1 MPVSSSEPSSG
12 FSRLDERIQ
21 RWIWTE
27 GWTALR
33 DAQER
38 AIPALIDA
46 DRDVIVAAAT
56 AAGKTEAAFFPI
68 LTNLLREPAT
78 AGLVVYISPLKALIN
93 DQWGRLTGLCESL
106 DIPVVGWHGD
116 IASSKKQRFLKA
128 PQGVVLI
135 TPESLEALFVIRGTS
150 MAGLMAN
157 LRYVVIDELH
167 AFIGS
172 ERGKQLQSLLHRLE
186 RVAGHS
192 VPRVGL
198 SATLGDMRL
207 AARFLR
213 SNAPEKVELIE
224 SKGSGQELKV
234 LVKGYGA
241 KPPRIELEPNLAHPE
256 PEDLVGGS
264 ILDVAAHL
272 YKVLRGTNNLVFPNS
287 RQRVETYT
295 DLLRRMCERD
305 CLPNEFWAHHGSLS
319 KEYREEAE
327 QALKEGSRPATAI
340 CTTTLELGIDIGSVK
355 SICQVGD
362 PPPSVASLRQRLG
375 RSGRRKGESAIL
387 RSYCIEPQL
396 KQSSSTSD
404 CLREALVQSIAM
416 IRLLIAGWFEPP
428 RVNGL
433 HGSTLIQQI
442 LSIIAERGGVTAAK
456 LWADLIATD
465 GPFAGLPKEE
475 FVALLRHLGS
485 INLLVQESS
494 GLLLLGEAGEKL
506 VNHYTFYAAFATDE
520 EFRLVCEGK
529 TLGTLPL
536 SRPLLPQQGVI
547 FAGRRWRVIDVDA
560 EKQLII
566 VVQDKGGAPP
576 MFESGHAMVHD
587 RIRQEMRKVLAESE
601 AIPFLDPEAH
611 QLLQEGR
618 DHYRRAGLKTEQVI
632 QRGTELELLTWRG
645 DWVNDALALLLTQR
659 GLPTNNEG
667 LLLRLSRGSKDKLIE
682 ALRSI
687 AAMEHLDPISLLT
700 GTKNTLREKWDWA
713 MPDEMA
719 KRSFASLCLNL
730 EGARDAAREL
740 CTSVHCLNKQHNT
753 FIEKTFDEGMMGDEA
768 YLQKLQDYY
777 ATHRVLPCGQ

>member
-1 MPVSSSEPSSG
+1 MTSLPASSSEASSG
-12 FSRLDERIQ
+12 FARLDERIQ

-38 AIPALIDA
+38 AIPALIEA

-68 LTNLLREPAT
+68 LTHLLRQPST

-93 DQWGRLTGLCESL
+93 DQWGRLSGLCESL

-116 IASSKKQRFLKA
+116 IASSKKQRFLKS
-128 PQGVVLI
+128 PQGVLLI
-135 TPESLEALFVIRGTS
+135 TPESLEALFVTRGTS
-150 MAGLMAN
+150 MGGLMAN

-186 RVAGHS
+186 RVASHP

-198 SATLGDMRL
+198 SATLGDMQL

-224 SKGSGQELKV
+224 SKSSGQELKV

-241 KPPRIELEPNLAHPE
+241 KPPRIELEPDLAHPE

-287 RQRVETYT
+287 RQRVETFT

-305 CLPNEFWAHHGSLS
+305 CVPNEFWAHHGSLS

-327 QALKEGSRPATAI
+327 QALKEGTRPATAI

-355 SICQVGD
+355 SICQVGA
-362 PPPSVASLRQRLG
+362 PPSVASLRQRLG

-387 RSYCIEPQL
+387 RAYCIEPEL
-396 KQSSSTSD
+396 EQSSSTSD
-404 CLREALVQSIAM
+404 CLREGLVQSVAM

-456 LWADLIATD
+456 LWSDLIATD
-465 GPFAGLPKEE
+465 GPFAGLSKED

-485 INLLVQESS
+485 IRFLVQEGS

-529 TLGTLPL
+529 TLGTIPL

-547 FAGRRWRVIDVDA
+547 FAGRRWRVVDVDA

-566 VVQDKGGAPP
+566 VVPDKGGAPP
-576 MFESGHAMVHD
+576 MFEAGHAMVHD
-587 RIRQEMRKVLAESE
+587 QIRQEMRKVLAELE
-601 AIPFLDPEAH
+601 AIPFLDHEA
-611 QLLQEGR
+611 QRLLQEGR
-618 DHYRRAGLKTEQVI
+618 EHYRRAGLKAAQLL
-632 QRGTELELLTWRG
+632 QRGAELELLTWRG

-659 GLPTNNEG
+659 GLPTNNDG
-667 LLLRLSRGSKDKLIE
+667 LVLRLSGGSKEKLTDV
-682 ALRSI
+682 LRSI
-687 AAMEHLDPISLLT
+687 AALEHLDPVPLLD
-700 GTKNTLREKWDWA
+700 GAKNTLREKWDWA

-719 KRSFASLCLNL
+719 KRSFASLCLDL

-740 CTSVHCLNKQHNT
+740 CISVET
-753 FIEKTFDEGMMGDEA
+753 
-768 YLQKLQDYY
+768 
-777 ATHRVLPCGQ
+777 V

>member
-1 MPVSSSEPSSG
+1 MTSLQASNSEASSG
-12 FSRLDERIQ
+12 FARLDERIQ

-38 AIPALIDA
+38 AIPALIGA

-68 LTNLLREPAT
+68 LTHLLQQPSIS
-78 AGLVVYISPLKALIN
+78 GLVVYISPLKALIN

-116 IASSKKQRFLKA
+116 IAASKKHRFLKS
-128 PQGVVLI
+128 PQGVLLI
-135 TPESLEALFVIRGTS
+135 TPESLEALFVTRGTS

-186 RVAGHS
+186 RVAGHH

-207 AARFLR
+207 AAHFLR
-213 SNAPEKVELIE
+213 STDPEKVELIE

-234 LVKGYGA
+234 LVKGYGV
-241 KPPRIELEPNLAHPE
+241 KLPRIELEPDLAHPE
-256 PEDLVGGS
+256 PEDLVSGS
-264 ILDVAAHL
+264 FLDVAAHL

-287 RQRVETYT
+287 RQKVETFT
-295 DLLRRMCERD
+295 DLLRRKCERD
-305 CLPNEFWAHHGSLS
+305 CVPNEFWAHHGSLS

-355 SICQVGD
+355 SICQVGE
-362 PPPSVASLRQRLG
+362 PPSVASLRQRLG

-387 RSYCIEPQL
+387 RAYCIEPQL
-396 KQSSSTSD
+396 EQSSSTSD

-428 RVNGL
+428 RVSGL

-442 LSIIAERGGVTAAK
+442 LSIIAERGGATAAQ
-456 LWADLIATD
+456 LWSALVAAD
-465 GPFAGLPKEE
+465 GPFAGVSKDD
-475 FVALLRHLGS
+475 FVALLRHLGT
-485 INLLVQESS
+485 LRVLTQESS
-494 GLLLLGEAGEKL
+494 GLLLHGEVGEQL
-506 VNHYTFYAAFATDE
+506 VNHYTFYAAFATEE
-520 EFRLVCEGK
+520 EFRLVCDGK

-547 FAGRRWRVIDVDA
+547 FAGRRWRVIDVDT
-560 EKQLII
+560 EKKLI
-566 VVQDKGGAPP
+566 VVSPDKGGAPP
-576 MFESGHAMVHD
+576 MFESGYSMVHD
-587 RIRQEMRKVLAESE
+587 RIRQEMRKVLAEND
-601 AIPFLDPEAH
+601 AVAFLDHEAQ

-618 DHYRRAGLKTEQVI
+618 EHYRRAGLKTTQI
-632 QRGTELELLTWRG
+632 TQRGAEVELLTWRG

-659 GLPTNNEG
+659 GLASNNDG
-667 LLLRLSRGSKDKLIE
+667 LVISVSGCSKDKVIE
-682 ALRSI
+682 ALWGISQL
-687 AAMEHLDPISLLT
+687 EDLDPVTLLAEA
-700 GTKNTLREKWDWA
+700 KNTLREKWDWA

-719 KRSFASLCLNL
+719 RRSFASLCLDL
-730 EGARDAAREL
+730 EGARDTARALYMQE
-740 CTSVHCLNKQHNT
+740 
-753 FIEKTFDEGMMGDEA
+753 
-768 YLQKLQDYY
+768 
-777 ATHRVLPCGQ
+777 R